1 LAKVRVHEAAKKLGI
16 SSKEL
21 LEKLKAAGVEV
32 KTASSSVDEAVI
44 AQLNGGSAPA
54 SPAPAAQAPA
64 TPAPAKAAPPAPKA
78 EAPAAKAP
86 APAAPAAPAP
96 APKAEAPP
104 APAPAPKAEPKP
116 EAAPAPKPAP
126 APEPAPVAAAFHVQR
141 GITVKDFAGV
151 LGRGA
156 AEVIK
161 SLMSHGSMKSITQSL
176 TDEEILVVADDLGA
190 EIEILDP
197 ATEERLEAAD
207 EEEPQSADGL
217 VARPPVVTVMGHVDH
232 GKTTVLDRIRSS
244 DVAAAEHGGITQH
257 IGAYQV
263 TKDGQRITFI
273 DTPGHEAFTAM
284 RARGAQV
291 TDLAILVVAA
301 DDGVMPQTLEA
312 IDHARAANVP
322 VVVAVNKI
330 DKPESDPTRV
340 RTELSE
346 HGLQP
351 QEWGGDTLFIDL
363 SAKTGEGL
371 DDLLTGVVLV
381 SDDLDLKATPTGP
394 ARGIVLEAHL
404 DKGRGPVA
412 TVLVQNGELQVGD
425 AVVAGGAWGKVRA
438 MVDEWGDTIE
448 QADPARPVMVLGWNS
463 VPEGG
468 DEVRVVADER
478 RARQMANERDAARRA
493 AASVTSRAIVQ
504 TLDQMLAEKQQ
515 LDLIVKADVR
525 GSLEAVTSELGKL
538 DVGGVVVNVIRS
550 AVGAI
555 VESDVVLAKASGAVV
570 VGFNVRPDGNAR
582 EAAERDGVDIRTYR
596 IIYELI
602 EEIERALKGMLA
614 PVFRETVVGEAAVRE
629 TFKIPRAVVA
639 GCMVTRGVVRRNS
652 QARLVRDGTVVYE
665 GKISSLYHIREER
678 REIAQGT
685 ECGMTLE
692 NFNDV
697 KVGDVIEAFESTEV
711 PVA

>member
-1 LAKVRVHEAAKKLGI
+1 VAKVRVHEAAKKLGI

-44 AQLNGGSAPA
+44 AQLNGGA
-54 SPAPAAQAPA
+54 
-64 TPAPAKAAPPAPKA
+64 
-78 EAPAAKAP
+78 
-86 APAAPAAPAP
+86 APAAPAAPKPAEPKAQAPAKAEPPAPKPAAP
-96 APKAEAPP
+96 APKAA
-104 APAPAPKAEPKP
+104 APAPKAEPAPKA
-116 EAAPAPKPAP
+116 AAPAPKAEPAP
-126 APEPAPVAAAFHVQR
+126 APPAPKPEPTPEPTRAPEPAPVAAAMHVQR
-141 GITVKDFAGV
+141 GITVKDFAAV

-197 ATEERLEAAD
+197 ATEERLEAVD
-207 EEEPQSADGL
+207 EAEPATGDGG
-217 VARPPVVTVMGHVDH
+217 APRPPVVTVMGHVDH

-330 DKPESDPTRV
+330 DKPEADPTRV

-363 SAKTGEGL
+363 SAKTGDGL

-381 SDDLDLKATPTGP
+381 SDDLELKATPTGP

-412 TVLVQNGELQVGD
+412 TVLVQNGELKVGD
-425 AVVAGGAWGKVRA
+425 AVVAGAAWGKVRA
-438 MVDEWGDTIE
+438 MVDEWGDNVE
-448 QADPARPVMVLGWNS
+448 SADPRASGARPGLERRPRRGRRAACHGGRAPRAPDGQRARRRSAPRGGRHHEERPHARPVA
-463 VPEGG
+463 
-468 DEVRVVADER
+468 VAEAAARPHRQGR
-478 RARQMANERDAARRA
+478 RARLPRSRHER
-493 AASVTSRAIVQ
+493 
-504 TLDQMLAEKQQ
+504 
-515 LDLIVKADVR
+515 
-525 GSLEAVTSELGKL
+525 
-538 DVGGVVVNVIRS
+538 
-550 AVGAI
+550 
-555 VESDVVLAKASGAVV
+555 
-570 VGFNVRPDGNAR
+570 AR
-582 EAAERDGVDIRTYR
+582 EAGHRRRKCERD
-596 IIYELI
+596 
-602 EEIERALKGMLA
+602 
-614 PVFRETVVGEAAVRE
+614 P
-629 TFKIPRAVVA
+629 
-639 GCMVTRGVVRRNS
+639 VRR
-652 QARLVRDGTVVYE
+652 RRD
-665 GKISSLYHIREER
+665 RRER
-678 REIAQGT
+678 RRACEG
-685 ECGMTLE
+685 
-692 NFNDV
+692 
-697 KVGDVIEAFESTEV
+697 VGRRGHRFQRPAGRQR
-711 PVA
+711 P

>member
-1 LAKVRVHEAAKKLGI
+1 LAKVRVYEVAKDLGI
-16 SSKEL
+16 SAKEVL
-21 LEKLKAAGVEV
+21 ARLKTMGVEA
-32 KTASSSVDEAVI
+32 KTASSSVDEAV
-44 AQLNGGSAPA
+44 
-54 SPAPAAQAPA
+54 A
-64 TPAPAKAAPPAPKA
+64 TKLREA
-78 EAPAAKAP
+78 EL
-86 APAAPAAPAP
+86 
-96 APKAEAPP
+96 EP
-104 APAPAPKAEPKP
+104 APAPAPPKPAPKAKPKAATKP
-116 EAAPAPKPAP
+116 EAAPSPAP
-126 APEPAPVAAAFHVQR
+126 VLEPVPEPVPEPAKTEVGAALHVQR
-141 GITVKDFAGV
+141 GITVKDFAEKV
-151 LGRGA
+151 GRGA

-176 TDEEILVVADDLGA
+176 TDEEILVVADDLG
-190 EIEILDP
+190 IEVDVVDP
-197 ATEERLEAAD
+197 TVEERLEGA
-207 EEEPQSADGL
+207 EEEDVASVDGI
-217 VARPPVVTVMGHVDH
+217 APRPPVVTVMGHVDH

-291 TDLAILVVAA
+291 TDLAVLVVAA

-322 VVVAVNKI
+322 VVVAVNKV
-330 DKPESDPTRV
+330 DKPEADPTRV

-371 DDLLTGVVLV
+371 DDLLTGIVLV
-381 SDDLDLKATPTGP
+381 SDDLELKAAPSGP
-394 ARGIVLEAHL
+394 ARGVVLEAHL

-412 TVLVQNGELQVGD
+412 TVLVQHGVLHVGD
-425 AVVAGGAWGKVRA
+425 AVVAGVAWGKVRA
-438 MVDEWGDTIE
+438 MVDEWGDNVAE
-448 QADPARPVMVLGWNS
+448 ADPARPVMALGWNA

-468 DEVRVVADER
+468 DEVRVVGDER
-478 RARQMANERDAARRA
+478 RARQVAQERDAARRQA
-493 AASVTSRAIVQ
+493 AAVTARPVL
-504 TLDQMLAEKQQ
+504 TLDQMLTQKEQ

-538 DVGGVVVNVIRS
+538 DVGGIKVNVLRS

-555 VESDVVLAKASGAVV
+555 VESDVVLAKASGAVI
-570 VGFNVRPDGNAR
+570 VGFNVRPDANAR
-582 EAAERDGVDIRTYR
+582 EIAERDGVEIRTYR

-602 EEIERALKGMLA
+602 EDIERALKGMLE
-614 PVFRETVVGEAAVRE
+614 PVFRERVLGQAEVRD

-639 GCMVTRGVVRRNS
+639 GCYVTHGEVRRNAL
-652 QARLVRDGTVVYE
+652 ARLLREGTVVYE
-665 GKISSLYHIREER
+665 GKVASLRHHKDDV
-678 REIAQGT
+678 REIQQGF
-685 ECGMTLE
+685 ECGIVLE
-692 NFNDV
+692 NYTDV
-697 KVGDVIEAFESTEV
+697 KVGDVIEAFETVEV
-711 PVA
+711 APTP

>member
-1 LAKVRVHEAAKKLGI
+1 
-16 SSKEL
+16 
-21 LEKLKAAGVEV
+21 
-32 KTASSSVDEAVI
+32 
-44 AQLNGGSAPA
+44 
-54 SPAPAAQAPA
+54 
-64 TPAPAKAAPPAPKA
+64 
-78 EAPAAKAP
+78 
-86 APAAPAAPAP
+86 
-96 APKAEAPP
+96 
-104 APAPAPKAEPKP
+104 
-116 EAAPAPKPAP
+116 
-126 APEPAPVAAAFHVQR
+126 
-141 GITVKDFAGV
+141 
-151 LGRGA
+151 
-156 AEVIK
+156 
-161 SLMSHGSMKSITQSL
+161 
-176 TDEEILVVADDLGA
+176 
-190 EIEILDP
+190 
-197 ATEERLEAAD
+197 
-207 EEEPQSADGL
+207 
-217 VARPPVVTVMGHVDH
+217 MGHVDH

-381 SDDLDLKATPTGP
+381 SDDLELKATPTGP

-412 TVLVQNGELQVGD
+412 TVLVQHGVLRVGEAL
-425 AVVAGGAWGKVRA
+425 VAGAAWGKVRA
-438 MVDEWGDTIE
+438 MFDEWGDNIE
-448 QADPARPVMVLGWNS
+448 EADPARPVLVLGWNS

-468 DEVRVVADER
+468 DEVRVVGDER
-478 RARQMANERDAARRA
+478 RARSVAQDRDAARRQA
-493 AASVTSRAIVQ
+493 AAVTSRPML
-504 TLDQMLAEKQQ
+504 TLDQMLAQKQQ

-525 GSLEAVTSELGKL
+525 GSLEAVLSELGKM
-538 DVGGVVVNVIRS
+538 DVGGATPNIIRS
-550 AVGAI
+550 AVGAV
-555 VESDVVLAKASGAVV
+555 VESDVVLAKASGAVI
-570 VGFNVRPDGNAR
+570 VGFNVRPDANAR
-582 EAAERDGVDIRTYR
+582 EAAERDGVEIRTYR

-614 PVFRETVVGEAAVRE
+614 PEIRETVLGEAEVRD

-639 GCMVTRGVVRRNS
+639 GCMVTRGLVRRNA

-665 GKISSLYHIREER
+665 GRIASLYHLQEER

-697 KVGDVIEAFESTEV
+697 KTGDVIECFETTEV

>member
-32 KTASSSVDEAVI
+32 KTASSSVEESELAKV
-44 AQLNGGSAPA
+44 GGQGE
-54 SPAPAAQAPA
+54 PAAP
-64 TPAPAKAAPPAPKA
+64 PKAAPKPAPKA
-78 EAPAAKAP
+78 EAPKAE
-86 APAAPAAPAP
+86 APKA
-96 APKAEAPP
+96 APKAEAPKQ
-104 APAPAPKAEPKP
+104 ADAPKPAAVAEPK
-116 EAAPAPKPAP
+116 EAPSSAPKKAPEPVAAP
-126 APEPAPVAAAFHVQR
+126 APEPAIAPVPEPVAAAVHVQR
-141 GITVKDFAGV
+141 GITVKDFSQV

-176 TDEEILVVADDLGA
+176 SDEEILVVADDLGA
-190 EIEILDP
+190 EVEIVDP
-197 ATEERLEAAD
+197 ATEERLEGAEEEESLAAD
-207 EEEPQSADGL
+207 GVVP
-217 VARPPVVTVMGHVDH
+217 RPPVVTVMGHVDH

-330 DKPESDPTRV
+330 DKAESDPTRV

-381 SDDLDLKATPTGP
+381 SDDLDLKAAPTGP
-394 ARGIVLEAHL
+394 ARGVVLEAHL

-412 TVLVQNGELQVGD
+412 TVLVQHGVLQVGD
-425 AVVAGGAWGKVRA
+425 AVVAGAAWGKVRA
-438 MVDEWGDTIE
+438 LMDEWGENIQE
-448 QADPARPVMVLGWNS
+448 ADPARPVLVLGWNS

-478 RARQMANERDAARRA
+478 RARSVAQERDAARRQA
-493 AASVTSRAIVQ
+493 AAVTTRPML
-504 TLDQMLAEKQQ
+504 TLDQMLAQKQQ
-515 LDLIVKADVR
+515 LDLIVKTDVR

-538 DVGGVVVNVIRS
+538 DVGGIKVNVLRS

-555 VESDVVLAKASGAVV
+555 VESDVVLAQASGAVI
-570 VGFNVRPDGNAR
+570 VGFNVRPDAKAR
-582 EAAERDGVDIRTYR
+582 EAAERDGVEIRTYR
-596 IIYELI
+596 IIYELLEDI
-602 EEIERALKGMLA
+602 EKALKGMLA
-614 PVFRETVVGEAAVRE
+614 PVFRERVLGQAEVRN

-639 GCMVTRGVVRRNS
+639 GCMVTNGEVRRNA

-665 GKISSLYHIREER
+665 GKIATLRHIEEDR
-678 REIAQGT
+678 REIAAGT

-697 KVGDVIEAFESTEV
+697 KIGDVIECFETTEV
-711 PVA
+711 PTA